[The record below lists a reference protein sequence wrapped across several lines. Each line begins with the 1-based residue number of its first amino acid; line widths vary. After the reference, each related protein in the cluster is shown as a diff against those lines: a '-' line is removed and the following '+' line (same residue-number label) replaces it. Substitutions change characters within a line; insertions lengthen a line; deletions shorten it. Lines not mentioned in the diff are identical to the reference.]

1 MNQGVPYLDL
11 KPEFQTLRE
20 QWFAALD
27 EMGAKAAFILG
38 DNVKQFQQE
47 AADYVGSRFSVG
59 VANGTDALVLSLRAL
74 DIGPGDEVI
83 TTPFTFFATAEAISL
98 VGAKPVFA
106 DIDEGG
112 FNLDPVSVEAKVT
125 ASTRALLPVHIFGNP
140 SDMTALREV
149 AAAHGLQMIED
160 AAQAWGAQHGDRV
173 VGSMGDTGCFS
184 FYPAK
189 VLGCYGDGGL
199 VTTSDEEIH
208 DRILRLRNHGAT
220 APFTH
225 TEPGYNSR
233 LDEIQAALLRI
244 KLKNIDAA
252 IQARNQIASW
262 YDDLLSHGDAITPA
276 QPEGGLHAFN
286 LYTIRHP
293 RRDALRQA
301 LTDAGIGTNQCYP
314 LGLHLQEVYKDL
326 GYRPGDLPVVDRVCG
341 ETLSL
346 PDIPRNDTRAGGACQ
361 RSGQRGLSRLRDRF
375 CGTAESVQNRCLE
388 GCFGLSSTLAASAGL
403 PLIAGPRVPQAA
415 R

>member
-11 KPEFQTLRE
+11 KPEFQELRDE
-20 QWFAALD
+20 WFAALD
-27 EMGAKAAFILG
+27 ELGAKAAFILG

-47 AADYVGSRFSVG
+47 AADYVGSRFAVG

-83 TTPFTFFATAEAISL
+83 TTPFSFFATAEAISL
-98 VGAKPVFA
+98 VGATPVFA
-106 DIDEGG
+106 DIEEGS
-112 FNLDPVSVEAKVT
+112 FNLDPVSVQKKVT
-125 ASTRALLPVHIFGNP
+125 VSTRALLPVHIFGNP
-140 SDMTALREV
+140 SEMSTLREV

-160 AAQAWGAQHGDRV
+160 AAQAWGAKHADEV

-199 VTTSDEEIH
+199 ITTSDEEIH

-225 TEPGYNSR
+225 VEPGYNSR

-244 KLKNIDAA
+244 KLKKIDDAL
-252 IQARNQIASW
+252 QARNQVADW
-262 YDDLLSHGDAITPA
+262 YDDLLSTGDAITPA
-276 QPEGGLHAFN
+276 RPASGLHAFN

-314 LGLHLQEVYKDL
+314 LGLHLQEVYSEL
-326 GYRPGDLPVVDRVCG
+326 GYQPSDLPVVDRVCD

-346 PDIPRNDTRAGGACQ
+346 PIFPGMTRSQ
-361 RSGQRGLSRLRDRF
+361 
-375 CGTAESVQNRCLE
+375 AE
-388 GCFGLSSTLAASAGL
+388 
-403 PLIAGPRVPQAA
+403 RVSEIVNAI
-415 R
+415 